1 VRGLQDKKTR
11 KLAMANSRVQSQVFQ
26 IEYDI
31 WHPTIVTNN
40 DVRNAY
46 CVMTLLVGYVREL
59 CPNGAL

>member
-1 VRGLQDKKTR
+1 
-11 KLAMANSRVQSQVFQ
+11 MANSRVQSQVFQ

-46 CVMTLLVGYVREL
+46 CKTVSWRCWLVTFVNCAQMVRYKPIVITEH
-59 CPNGAL
+59 